1 MAEGTALSGAS
12 VERTAMSGTPAEGAA
27 MDSPP
32 VDGYFAQTYAE
43 ARQKFLNAAAR
54 AQLSV
59 QTSWHPQ
66 KGRDGELLALD
77 VVRDGPTS
85 ARSVLIVSSACHG
98 AEGFCGSGVQGALL
112 ADVAFRR
119 AAAAAGIAVLYL
131 HALNPYG
138 FSWLRRTTH
147 ENVDLNRNFHHFS
160 AALPHNAGYDELAAA
175 IVPEVWPPT
184 ADNEAVLTAYGA
196 THGMGALQAA
206 FSGGQYQHANGVFY
220 GGTAPT
226 WSQHA
231 LRAVLREHAQRCRRL
246 LWIDLH
252 TGLGPSGHGEKIYA
266 GRDDAAAVARA
277 KAIWGNEVTSIYDGS
292 SSSAKLSGLMW
303 SCVFED
309 CVQAEYTG
317 IALEYGTLPLMEV
330 FNALRADQW
339 LQNHPEAPPVQHAA
353 IKRQLRDAFY
363 TDTPVW
369 KAQIVEQG
377 LAAARQAVAGLSRKG

>member
-1 MAEGTALSGAS
+1 M
-12 VERTAMSGTPAEGAA
+12 VEGAA
-27 MDSPP
+27 LSATA
-32 VDGYFAQTYAE
+32 VETFFAQSYAE

-59 QTSWHPQ
+59 QTSWHPR

-77 VVRDGPTS
+77 AVRDGPAS

-112 ADVAFRR
+112 ADETFRR
-119 AAAAAGIAVLYL
+119 QATAAGVAVLYL

-147 ENVDLNRNFHHFS
+147 ENVDLNRNFHPFE
-160 AALPHNAGYDELAAA
+160 APLPDNGGYDELAAA
-175 IVPEVWPPT
+175 IVPETWPPT
-184 ADNEAVLTAYGA
+184 PENEAVLTAYGA
-196 THGMGALQAA
+196 RHGMAALQAA
-206 FSGGQYQHANGVFY
+206 FSGGQYKHPDGVFY

-231 LRAVLREHAQRCRRL
+231 LRTVLREHGQRCRRL

-252 TGLGPSGHGEKIYA
+252 TGLGPSGYGEKIYA
-266 GRDDAAAVARA
+266 GREDLAAVARA
-277 KAIWGNEVTSIYDGS
+277 KAIWGNDVTSIYDGS

-303 SCVFED
+303 NCVYED

-317 IALEYGTLPLMEV
+317 IALEYGTLPLMDV

-339 LQNHPEAPPVQHAA
+339 LHNHPDAPLVQHAA

-363 TDTPVW
+363 TDTPAW
-369 KAQIVEQG
+369 KERVIEQG
-377 LAAARQAVAGLSRKG
+377 LAAARQAVDGLSRRA